1 MLELKDVSVSY
12 GRINAVQG
20 LSLEVKQGEFV
31 GLVGHNGAG
40 KSTTLMTITGALSPV
55 SGEILL
61 DGQSIVGL
69 APDEILRRGIA
80 LVPEGRRI
88 FGRLTVGENIKIGAT
103 VRKDRKGVDD
113 DIRKML
119 ERFPVLERYWNT
131 SGAKLS
137 GGEQQQLAI
146 ARALVSR
153 PKLLLLDE
161 PTLGLA
167 PLMVDRVFDIL
178 EPAAR
183 RAARRSCSSSRMP
196 RARSRWPT
204 GRTCCAPAAASS
216 STAPPPSSPRS
227 ATSKPR
233 TSGWASRMIVLASTS
248 TYVQYFIDSVAYGSL
263 FALMALSL
271 SLLFGVMGL
280 MNFAYGELISIGAYT
295 MFYTERYGWFVMV
308 LATFATVI
316 VRRAADGADR
326 VPAGAARLT
335 EHAPDHVVRAL
346 DRPAETRLHGVPAGV
361 TAHRGAD
368 PLAHEPV
375 RGLRACCSR
384 VSRS

>member
-1 MLELKDVSVSY
+1 VLELKDVSVSY

-61 DGQSIVGL
+61 EGESIVGL
-69 APDEILRRGIA
+69 SPDQTLRRGIA

-88 FGRLTVGENIKIGAT
+88 FGRLTVGENVRIGAS
-103 VRKDRKGVDD
+103 VRKDRKGIDE
-113 DIRKML
+113 DIRQIV
-119 ERFPVLERYWNT
+119 ERFPVLQRYWNS

-178 EPAAR
+178 SQLHESGTTILLVEQNAAR
-183 RAARRSCSSSRMP
+183 
-196 RARSRWPT
+196 T
-204 GRTCCAPAAASS
+204 
-216 STAPPPSSPRS
+216 
-227 ATSKPR
+227 
-233 TSGWASRMIVLASTS
+233 IELADR
-248 TYVQYFIDSVAYGSL
+248 TYVLRTGGRIQFHGTAAELAEIGDFETAYIG
-263 FALMALSL
+263 
-271 SLLFGVMGL
+271 MG
-280 MNFAYGELISIGAYT
+280 
-295 MFYTERYGWFVMV
+295 
-308 LATFATVI
+308 
-316 VRRAADGADR
+316 
-326 VPAGAARLT
+326 
-335 EHAPDHVVRAL
+335 
-346 DRPAETRLHGVPAGV
+346 
-361 TAHRGAD
+361 
-368 PLAHEPV
+368 
-375 RGLRACCSR
+375 
-384 VSRS
+384 